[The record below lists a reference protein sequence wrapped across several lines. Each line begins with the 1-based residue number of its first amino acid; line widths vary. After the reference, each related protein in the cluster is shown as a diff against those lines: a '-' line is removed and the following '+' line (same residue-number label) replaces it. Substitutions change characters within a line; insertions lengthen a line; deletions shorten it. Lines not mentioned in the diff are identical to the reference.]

1 MKATPT
7 HQKLRGGYYTPDPIA
22 HFLAQWAI
30 QSPTAEVLE
39 PSCGDGALLEAA
51 VNVLVERGAAKPLVA
66 GLVHGIELDPV
77 EAQRTETRLRA
88 LGIPYSSEQLYVGD
102 FFAYCKAQ
110 LLQEPFFTIGPSVR
124 RSFDAI
130 IGNPPFIR
138 YQNFPKEYQKVAFEL
153 MRYAGLRPNR
163 LTNTWVPFLVV
174 STLLLSEHGRLAMVI
189 PAELL
194 QVNYA
199 SEVREFLGEFY
210 GQITLVLFRGLV
222 FDGIQQE
229 VLLFL
234 GDRNGQ
240 ERHGIR
246 TIEVTSV
253 EDLLSHRWDEPGE
266 NELKPISHG
275 TEKWTQYF
283 LRDDQRKALR
293 EAMNNNLIT
302 RLGQLCSVDVGV
314 VTGKNRF
321 FVLSKD
327 DALKLEAQN
336 HLLPVVTRTRYL
348 QGLIFREHDWRGNV
362 DTNRPSY
369 LLAIKDA
376 SDFSESLRKYI
387 TSGEEKNWHKNYKCS
402 IRRLWYVVPSIW
414 IPDAFL
420 SRKIGSFP
428 RLVLNSAEATCTDN
442 LLRVKFKR
450 TGFERIITTCFHNSL
465 TSAFAEIFGRSYGGG
480 VLELMPTEAE
490 KLPVPIP
497 KSNSKSLFSEM
508 DKLIREGLQE
518 EAIELCDQR
527 VLIEELGC
535 KKENIAIIKSA
546 WRKLSKRR
554 KSRHRRNLIHS
565 QPIYN

>member
-1 MKATPT
+1 MKPRLDTPSLQRT
-7 HQKLRGGYYTPDPIA
+7 DAISQGTYTTPEILA
-22 HFLAQWAI
+22 KFLVDWAVRNP
-30 QSPTAEVLE
+30 SDTVVE
-39 PSCGDGALLEAA
+39 PCCGDGVFLEAIA
-51 VNVLVERGAAKPLVA
+51 SRIMQLEGNKSDVNRIIGVEIDPHAAKQAYDRLLNHFQA
-66 GLVHGIELDPV
+66 GPKI
-77 EAQRTETRLRA
+77 
-88 LGIPYSSEQLYVGD
+88 IPKG
-102 FFAYCKAQ
+102 FFST
-110 LLQEPFFTIGPSVR
+110 LPSLPQE
-124 RSFDAI
+124 SFDAV
-130 IGNPPFIR
+130 IGNPPFVKYR
-138 YQNFPKEYQKVAFEL
+138 FFFKDEREL
-153 MRYAGLRPNR
+153 ALEFLQEQGFKASK
-163 LTNTWVPFLVV
+163 LTNAWVPFLVAGIH
-174 STLLLSEHGRLAMVI
+174 LLKPKGRLAMVM

-194 QVNYA
+194 QVSYA
-199 SEVREFLGEFY
+199 SEVREYLLNRFGF
-210 GQITLVLFRGLV
+210 VFVVAFNSLV
-222 FDGIQQE
+222 FPNVEQE
-229 VLLFL
+229 IVLLMGIK
-234 GDRNGQ
+234 GDEKGLRLIG
-240 ERHGIR
+240 
-246 TIEVTSV
+246 V
-253 EDLLSHRWDEPGE
+253 EDE
-266 NELKPISHG
+266 NALFELGRFPEVNIPQIPVEDSR
-275 TEKWTQYF
+275 EKWTQYF